1 MKAKILSFSS
11 FSGLVLSG
19 VLSLVPSAWPD
30 HKVGEPQLEELPI
43 WSVCCKDH
51 DCVAE
56 EVKMIGQPSDEM
68 ILVDIE
74 GVQTAVNKQKFSP
87 VPSTHTW
94 VCYVDPNGSIS
105 DDNIRCI
112 LHPKPSGITRGPQKN
127 SPLTKR

>member
-87 VPSTHTW
+87 VLQLIPGFAMSIPTVVLVTT
-94 VCYVDPNGSIS
+94 IS
-105 DDNIRCI
+105 DVSCI
-112 LHPKPSGITRGPQKN
+112 PNRAGSLEGHKKTR
-127 SPLTKR
+127 R